1 MRISMKNFFDGI
13 IADRITR
20 TATILSVLLIFITL
34 IYTLLIYAGL
44 PPYIPIFNQLGWG
57 DPRLG
62 ENYLIFLPILL
73 SLGVVILNIF
83 LASLAYTAMPLIS
96 RIITITSLLVSA
108 LTLIFVIR
116 ITLLVL

>member
-1 MRISMKNFFDGI
+1 MKNFFDSI

-20 TATILSVLLIFITL
+20 IATVVSVVLIIITL
-34 IYTLLIYAGL
+34 IYTLIIYGGL
-44 PPYIPIFNQLGWG
+44 PPYLPIFNQLGWG

-73 SLGVVILNIF
+73 SLFVVIVNIF
-83 LASLAYTAMPLIS
+83 LASFFYVSMPLVS

-108 LTLIFVIR
+108 LTLIFIVR
-116 ITLLVL
+116 ITQLIL